1 MLRDI
6 GVVTHA
12 NKSSRIFDEYCWCFY
27 EMENSPSE
35 YIRACQDAYINSPVT
50 KNNALNG
57 KMFELMISSLCVREN
72 IKPVF
77 LQASVAF
84 VPNVEYDAILYSQEQ
99 FPISLSMK
107 TSLRERY
114 KQADL
119 EAIALKYVHR
129 KAESYLL
136 SLDENEVMDV
146 KNKILSGSV
155 LGINNVLCATSGEFD
170 EFVYNL
176 KERTFIKPE
185 KIEVVK
191 AKNIIDW
198 RYG

>member
-6 GVVTHA
+6 GVITCT

-27 EMENSPSE
+27 ETECTPSE
-35 YIRACQDAYINSPVT
+35 YIRLCQKSYINSPVA

-57 KMFELMISSLCVREN
+57 KIFELIISSLCVKEN

-84 VPNVEYDAILYSQEQ
+84 VPNVEYDAILYSYEQ

-136 SLDENEVMDV
+136 SLNENEVEDV
-146 KNKILSGSV
+146 KSKILNGSV
-155 LGINNVLCATSGEFD
+155 LGINDVLCATSETFD
-170 EFVYNL
+170 EFIYRL
-176 KERTFIKPE
+176 KEQTFIKPE
-185 KIEVVK
+185 KIEGVT
-191 AKNIIDW
+191 AKNIV
-198 RYG
+198 G

>member
-6 GVVTHA
+6 GVITRA
-12 NKSSRIFDEYCWCFY
+12 SKSSRIFDEYCWCFY
-27 EMENSPSE
+27 ETECTPSE
-35 YIRACQDAYINSPVT
+35 YIRLCQEAYINSPVT

-57 KMFELMISSLCVREN
+57 KIFELMISSLCIKEN

-84 VPNVEYDAILYSQEQ
+84 VPNVEYDAILYSYER

-119 EAIALKYVHR
+119 EAVALKYVHR

-136 SLDENEVMDV
+136 SLNENEVGDV
-146 KNKILSGSV
+146 KNKILDGSI
-155 LGINNVLCATSGEFD
+155 LGINDVLCATSEAFD
-170 EFVYNL
+170 EFIYRL
-176 KERTFIKPE
+176 KEQTFIKPE
-185 KIEVVK
+185 KIEVVT
-191 AKNIIDW
+191 AKNIVE
-198 RYG
+198 

>member
-6 GVVTHA
+6 GIVTRA
-12 NKSSRIFDEYCWCFY
+12 NKSSRIFDEFCWCFY
-27 EMENSPSE
+27 EMENTPSE
-35 YIRACQDAYINSPVT
+35 YIRACQSAYVKSPVS
-50 KNNALNG
+50 KNNSLNG
-57 KMFELMISSLCVREN
+57 KIFELMISSLCVREN

-129 KAESYLL
+129 KAESYLI
-136 SLDENEVMDV
+136 SLEENEVIDV
-146 KNKILSGSV
+146 KNKIRSGSV
-155 LGINNVLCATSGEFD
+155 LGINNVLCATSEEFD
-170 EFVYNL
+170 EFIYKL
-176 KERTFIKPE
+176 KEHTFIKPE
-185 KIEVVK
+185 KLEVVT
-191 AKNIIDW
+191 AKNIVE
-198 RYG
+198 

>member
-1 MLRDI
+1 
-6 GVVTHA
+6 
-12 NKSSRIFDEYCWCFY
+12 
-27 EMENSPSE
+27 
-35 YIRACQDAYINSPVT
+35 
-50 KNNALNG
+50 
-57 KMFELMISSLCVREN
+57 MFELMISSLCVKEN

-77 LQASVAF
+77 LQATVAF
-84 VPNVEYDAILYSQEQ
+84 VPNVEYDAILYSSEQ

-136 SLDENEVMDV
+136 SLDENEVRDV
-146 KNKILSGSV
+146 KSKILSGSV
-155 LGINNVLCATSGEFD
+155 LGINNVLCATSPQFD
-170 EFVYNL
+170 EFISSL

-185 KIEVVK
+185 KIEVVT
-191 AKNIIDW
+191 AKNIID
-198 RYG
+198 

>member
-1 MLRDI
+1 MLKDI
-6 GVVTHA
+6 GVIKKRSKT
-12 NKSSRIFDEYCWCFY
+12 SDIFDEYCWRFY
-27 EMENSPSE
+27 SIECTPSE
-35 YIRACQDAYINSPVT
+35 YIRFCQDAYTNNFAQRNNS
-50 KNNALNG
+50 LNG
-57 KMFELMISSLCVREN
+57 KMFELMIASLCVKEN
-72 IKPVF
+72 IKPIF

-99 FPISLSMK
+99 SPISLSMK

-136 SLDENEVMDV
+136 SLDENEVRDV

-170 EFVYNL
+170 EFVYRL
-176 KERTFIKPE
+176 REQTFIKPE
-185 KIEVVK
+185 KIEVIT
-191 AKNIIDW
+191 AKNVVE
-198 RYG
+198 

>member
-6 GVVTHA
+6 GVITRA
-12 NKSSRIFDEYCWCFY
+12 NKSSRIFDKYCWRFY
-27 EMENSPSE
+27 GTQYAPSE
-35 YIRACQDAYINSPVT
+35 YIRQCQEAYVRCPVP

-72 IKPVF
+72 IKLVF
-77 LQASVAF
+77 LQTSVAF
-84 VPNVEYDAILYSQEQ
+84 VPNVEYDAILYSSEQ

-136 SLDENEVMDV
+136 SLYENEVRDV
-146 KNKILSGSV
+146 KSKILSDSV
-155 LGINNVLCATSGEFD
+155 LGINNVLCATSNEFD
-170 EFVYNL
+170 EFISSL
-176 KERTFIKPE
+176 QERTFIKPE
-185 KIEVVK
+185 KIEVVT
-191 AKNIIDW
+191 AKNVID
-198 RYG
+198 